1 MYTTCC
7 CQCQSILF
15 LISTWLLCIFIF
27 YFTLYFLLHKRSFNI
42 SSIKAKRAVNRMRCV
57 VQIVIGGLLKSP
69 AGTSKRCICRKWVCD
84 VGFGEPFTSNK
95 STEKIMEGRQM
106 RFRDGH
112 NSSTKRRPIL
122 KQSASSCFDIF
133 LLEFWF
139 VFFLNEVLPAY
150 AVQSLF
156 TFQ

>member
-1 MYTTCC
+1 MKECAKPFDVYHM
-7 CQCQSILF
+7 
-15 LISTWLLCIFIF
+15 LLSMSVNSVSHLNMAVVHF
-27 YFTLYFLLHKRSFNI
+27 YFLFFYALFSSPQRSFNI

-57 VQIVIGGLLKSP
+57 VQIVIGGLLKSS
-69 AGTSKRCICRKWVCD
+69 AGTSKRCICRKWLCD
-84 VGFGEPFTSNK
+84 VGIGEPFTSNK

-139 VFFLNEVLPAY
+139 VFF
-150 AVQSLF
+150 F
-156 TFQ
+156 FFK